1 MMSLLKAGAI
11 LGVTLMAYD
20 FGKQLTADRL
30 GQKSMIVQGVGGGVV
45 AVAVGAVASGLLR

>member
-1 MMSLLKAGAI
+1 MVGLLKAGAI

-20 FGKQLTADRL
+20 IAKQMTEDKL
-30 GQKSMIVQGVGGGVV
+30 GQKNMVVKAIGGGVG